1 MSSLYSIDESYKI
14 ISEAGEVKLVRN
26 STENEEYVLFHS
38 DSILQSG
45 VPDDY
50 VQMNKSG
57 EDKLNMSIVTG
68 HATTI
73 RLINDIKL
81 NKSMLQLIVLDDAEK
96 AVMFFDFNID
106 GTWDAKKGVAT
117 GNEILF
123 EGHWIRVERFQ
134 DLLEDNR
141 IAVNDGSKY
150 QFTDEWVLDQ

>member
-1 MSSLYSIDESYKI
+1 
-14 ISEAGEVKLVRN
+14 
-26 STENEEYVLFHS
+26 
-38 DSILQSG
+38 
-45 VPDDY
+45 
-50 VQMNKSG
+50 MNKSG